1 MDLGPQKIF
10 LKDPSAASITSGLE
24 ANEYIIDG
32 VLPYNSTTVT
42 ATEILCAQPCDAQTY
57 TVTFSAVDFGDC
69 NDCGKSVA
77 LVITLRRHS
86 NFDIQDYL
94 HLTSRIV
101 VSYEPDQLPTG
112 TVTAADIADW
122 FADEINSQ
130 PYDDEHDFFGISASA
145 AAGVL
150 TLTVN
155 CPNKVDIFNDE
166 STKSLLSTEL
176 PVIAETDAGADAVL
190 TKDQL
195 QKEFPLIIG
204 YVPGQGPDVT
214 FTGCQDICV
223 IKIQGCISACADP
236 SLLTTQNAVHL
247 HDVAT
252 KFQIE
257 LFVNSSAPGYAD
269 FIAALNAALPAGKAV
284 TLTYANAVGSVSVA
298 GAAGDT
304 NIDLAAAGLIDG
316 GTGLFVETGA
326 LKGTLSNGLIT
337 VAFSLAAGATETTLF
352 NAIEA
357 ALAGAVTQ
365 GASTTDGVLVVPA
378 AGPFHVTTGSYT
390 LIIEKDL

>member
-1 MDLGPQKIF
+1 MDVGPQKVF

-57 TVTFSAVDFGDC
+57 TVTFAAVDFGDC

-77 LVITLRRHS
+77 LVITLRRFA

-130 PYDDEHDFFGISASA
+130 PYDDEHDYFGISASA

-195 QKEFPLIIG
+195 QKEFPLMIG

-252 KFQIE
+252 KFQFE

-284 TLTYANAVGSVSVA
+284 TLQYANAVGSVSVA
-298 GAAGDT
+298 SGAGDT
-304 NIDLAAAGLIDG
+304 TLDLEAAGLTNA
-316 GTGLFVETGA
+316 TGVFVETGA
-326 LKGTLSNGLIT
+326 LKGSISNGSIT
-337 VAFSLAAGATETTLF
+337 VAFSLAAGATEADLVT
-352 NAIEA
+352 AING
-357 ALAGAVTQ
+357 ALAGAVGNAVPTN
-365 GASTTDGVLVVPA
+365 GEIEVLA
-378 AGPFHVTTGSYT
+378 AGPLFDAAATYT

>member
-1 MDLGPQKIF
+1 MDLGPQKVF

-57 TVTFSAVDFGDC
+57 TVTFAAVDFGDC

-77 LVITLRRHS
+77 LVITLRRFA

-130 PYDDEHDFFGISASA
+130 PYDDEHDYFGISASA

-195 QKEFPLIIG
+195 QKEFPLMIG

-252 KFQIE
+252 KFQFE

-284 TLTYANAVGSVSVA
+284 TLQYANAVGSVSVA
-298 GAAGDT
+298 SGAGDT
-304 NIDLAAAGLIDG
+304 TLDLEAAGLTNA
-316 GTGLFVETGA
+316 TGVFVETGA
-326 LKGTLSNGLIT
+326 LKGSISNGSIT
-337 VAFSLAAGATETTLF
+337 VAFSLAAGATEADLVT
-352 NAIEA
+352 AING
-357 ALAGAVTQ
+357 ALAGAVGNAVPTN
-365 GASTTDGVLVVPA
+365 GEIEVLA
-378 AGPFHVTTGSYT
+378 AGPLFDAAATYT